1 MTSRQPSYDRPPS
14 AELRN
19 LLLPG
24 GFLEYLPGLNRRLVA
39 GVELDVHLRIHD
51 EVQVYCGLT
60 RLADIRRASDGTVV
74 VSAHPAYRR
83 QDCGT
88 KLFGR
93 WNPDRPGEFNLAL
106 DVYLDN
112 VAVGRR
118 NIAAEGAVQCLWS
131 SVTEPWICFDREAVL
146 AYPSSG
152 PLLGPDASCQLASAK
167 TELRSL
173 AAREGWGDVPQVG
186 NKLDR
191 LGVDPDGR
199 LVLLELKNSGAGPA
213 SVFYSPYQLLHY
225 VWEWHS
231 ALETV
236 RPQLQALIDARVELG
251 LTPPPFPWLTGG
263 IRPAMGFGADRRSPE
278 VKRRYGEVLRIVNR
292 HLPPEVSPIETW
304 IIEGDAAPVQL
315 GGS

>member
-1 MTSRQPSYDRPPS
+1 MRSTHCGFHPDATGAWWSGRPHKSERDLGRAMRLWNSGGNREGLAFWASSILLVCGTSSRQLWATKSSQDLPMVRLTGTEWNVPRTIPGCITTLTSRQPFYDRPPS
-14 AELRN
+14 DELRN

-173 AAREGWGDVPQVG
+173 AGWEGW
-186 NKLDR
+186 R
-191 LGVDPDGR
+191 
-199 LVLLELKNSGAGPA
+199 
-213 SVFYSPYQLLHY
+213 YSPGRK
-225 VWEWHS
+225 WWS
-231 ALETV
+231 ASTSY
-236 RPQLQALIDARVELG
+236 
-251 LTPPPFPWLTGG
+251 PWPSS
-263 IRPAMGFGADRRSPE
+263 IA
-278 VKRRYGEVLRIVNR
+278 
-292 HLPPEVSPIETW
+292 
-304 IIEGDAAPVQL
+304 
-315 GGS
+315 